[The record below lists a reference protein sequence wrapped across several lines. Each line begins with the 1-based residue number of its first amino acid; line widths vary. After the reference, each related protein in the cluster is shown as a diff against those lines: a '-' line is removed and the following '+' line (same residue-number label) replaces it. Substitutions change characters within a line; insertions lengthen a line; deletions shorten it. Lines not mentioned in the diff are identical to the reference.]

1 MGNYGPAVVFP
12 FLLSPDAFVFAGLGA
27 FALAGTGRKGK
38 DPPASG
44 GDCGPSFMWRGRP
57 GGFYQSVVYLT
68 NEEFVQDIVS
78 ILDVFS
84 SRLYGLRKYKSK
96 IKQDEEIAKELQGQN
111 SSDS

>member
-1 MGNYGPAVVFP
+1 MPGVVFP
-12 FLLSPDAFVFAGLGA
+12 FLLSLAALSFTDVEA
-27 FALAGTGRKGK
+27 FALGGTGSNVK

-96 IKQDEEIAKELQGQN
+96 IKEDEEIAKELQDRN